1 MNTKPFL
8 LLALVGVIVALP
20 LASRGATTSNLTLLM
35 VAEDSFYNY
44 DFTSKTVSSSNV
56 DWPVCL
62 VFYGNADVNKVKN
75 IYWGVTILANTMYAY
90 LDDGQGFVWDEDR
103 GTKGVVWSNCLN
115 SYVWLHMRVY
125 ALNPPDYLYNIYYG
139 KYVIATAHY
148 DQFPLE
154 SWSGYTECAEKHLAD
169 IAKSKG
175 YTVYQ
180 DLFYFYN
187 YEPYRIEGNH
197 IWLNNGY
204 ATYIYVP

>member
-8 LLALVGVIVALP
+8 LLALVGIIVALP

-56 DWPVCL
+56 DWPVSL

-90 LDDGQGFVWDEDR
+90 LNDGQGFVWDEDR
-103 GTKGVVWSNCLN
+103 GTKGVVWSDCTN

-125 ALNPPDYLYNIYYG
+125 APNPPDYLYNIYYG

>member
-125 ALNPPDYLYNIYYG
+125 APNPPDYLYNIYYG

-169 IAKSKG
+169 IAMSKG

>member
-103 GTKGVVWSNCLN
+103 GTKGVVWSNCTN

-125 ALNPPDYLYNIYYG
+125 APNPPDYLYNIYYG

-187 YEPYRIEGNH
+187 YEPYRIQGNH

>member
-103 GTKGVVWSNCLN
+103 GTKGVVWSNCTN

-125 ALNPPDYLYNIYYG
+125 APNPPDYLYNIYYG

>member
-8 LLALVGVIVALP
+8 LLVLVGVIVALP
-20 LASRGATTSNLTLLM
+20 LASRGATTSNLTLLT

-44 DFTSKTVSSSNV
+44 DFTSKTVSSNNV
-56 DWPVCL
+56 DWPVSL

-90 LDDGQGFVWDEDR
+90 LNDGQGFVWDEDR
-103 GTKGVVWSNCLN
+103 GTKGVVWSNCTN

-125 ALNPPDYLYNIYYG
+125 APNPPDYLYNIYYG

-154 SWSGYTECAEKHLAD
+154 SWSGYTECAEKHLAA

>member
-44 DFTSKTVSSSNV
+44 DFTSKNVSSSNV
-56 DWPVCL
+56 DWPVSL

-103 GTKGVVWSNCLN
+103 GTKGVVWSNCTN

-125 ALNPPDYLYNIYYG
+125 APNPPDYLYNIYYG

-154 SWSGYTECAEKHLAD
+154 SWSGYTECAEKHLAY

-187 YEPYRIEGNH
+187 YEPYRIQGNH